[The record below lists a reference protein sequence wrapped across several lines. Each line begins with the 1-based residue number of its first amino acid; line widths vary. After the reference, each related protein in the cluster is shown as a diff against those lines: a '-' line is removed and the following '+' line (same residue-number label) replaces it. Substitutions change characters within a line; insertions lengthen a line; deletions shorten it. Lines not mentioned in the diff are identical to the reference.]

1 MKKNTKILIGIVVG
15 GGLLSCVACVLLMSA
30 GFFSAFDAAN
40 DPAVQEEGKKVGQ
53 AGSPR
58 DCERAALDKA
68 RACGQIDFACQT
80 KVQMFASTCLYST
93 TQEAPGFCERMG
105 LDPNEDMMQQSF
117 KAGMWSAAE
126 CKKIMPNN
134 QACTNALNASVNYC
148 VQELSRRR

>member
-15 GGLLSCVACVLLMSA
+15 GGLISCLACVAMMSL

-40 DPAVQEEGKKVGQ
+40 DPALQEEATKVGE
-53 AGSPR
+53 AGAPR
-58 DCERAALDKA
+58 DCERAALDRA
-68 RACGQIDFACQT
+68 RTCGQIDFSCQT
-80 KVQMFASTCLYST
+80 KVQMFASTCLYATKQDS
-93 TQEAPGFCERMG
+93 PGFCDRLG

-148 VQELSRRR
+148 VQQASRGR